1 MRQSLISDDLLRQ
14 LIAVGQVDVIVGL
27 PTHNNASS
35 VTDVVRAVHQGFGKY
50 LARERTALINL
61 DGGSDDGT
69 PELVRAA
76 SPEEGVAVE
85 RQHLRTAH
93 RVTAPYHGVPGK
105 RAGLRTL
112 FAAADLLQAK
122 AVAVLAP
129 DVTSVTPEWVAS
141 LVRPVLRG
149 DAEFVSPVFSRHP
162 LDAPLVTQLVRPV
175 VHAAYGQLIREPL
188 AGEFGCSP
196 RFAAHCLAEPVWE
209 GELGTAGIDIWL
221 TAAALAGRFPIAQPV
236 LGPRIQAAGGVKPSL
251 PELFQ
256 QVVGALFT
264 CLELHESFWLA
275 RQDESVDCRVSS
287 LDGQGATVPTMDV
300 ARAVETFRRDA
311 KSLLPVLDRVVTPS
325 TLEALRGLV
334 EVNAE
339 PFRYPDTLWVDTVYE
354 FAASHHRGAIHRQ
367 HVMQAFVPLYLGRVA
382 AFFLEHSTAAAPLV
396 DEQLDRL
403 CRQFDSAR
411 GTLAGRWTE
420 TG

>member
-14 LIAVGQVDVIVGL
+14 FIAVGQVDVIVGL

-50 LARERTALINL
+50 FARERTALINL
-61 DGGSDDGT
+61 DGGSNDGT

-141 LVRPVLRG
+141 LIRPVLRG

-175 VHAAYGQLIREPL
+175 VHAAYR
-188 AGEFGCSP
+188 
-196 RFAAHCLAEPVWE
+196 PVDS
-209 GELGTAGIDIWL
+209 GA
-221 TAAALAGRFPIAQPV
+221 AGRRVRV
-236 LGPRIQAAGGVKPSL
+236 LASL
-251 PELFQ
+251 R
-256 QVVGALFT
+256 GAL
-264 CLELHESFWLA
+264 SGGA
-275 RQDESVDCRVSS
+275 RV
-287 LDGQGATVPTMDV
+287 GG
-300 ARAVETFRRDA
+300 
-311 KSLLPVLDRVVTPS
+311 
-325 TLEALRGLV
+325 
-334 EVNAE
+334 
-339 PFRYPDTLWVDTVYE
+339 
-354 FAASHHRGAIHRQ
+354 
-367 HVMQAFVPLYLGRVA
+367 
-382 AFFLEHSTAAAPLV
+382 
-396 DEQLDRL
+396 
-403 CRQFDSAR
+403 
-411 GTLAGRWTE
+411 
-420 TG
+420 